1 VSPSRVGLG
10 FDVHPFADTTDGKLV
25 LGGVE
30 LEGPALAGH
39 SDADA
44 VAHAVADALL
54 GAAGLPDL
62 GTLFPAHDDR
72 YRDASSIK
80 LLRDVAARVAAAGW
94 QVANVD
100 VVVAADR
107 PSLAAHV
114 RAMTKN
120 LSGALVAVFPEPGA
134 QNLVSL
140 RPKRGEGLGAI
151 GRGDGIAVW
160 AVALLDT
167 VETG

>member
-1 VSPSRVGLG
+1 MSPSRVGLG
-10 FDVHPFADTTDGKLV
+10 FDVHPFGDDGPLV

-44 VAHAVADALL
+44 VSHAVADALL

-62 GTLFPAHDDR
+62 GTLFPADDER
-72 YRDASSIK
+72 YRNASSIR

-94 QVANVD
+94 QLVNVD
-100 VVVAADR
+100 VVVAAER
-107 PSLAAHV
+107 PALGSHV
-114 RAMTKN
+114 REMTTN
-120 LSGALVAVFPEPGA
+120 LSGALIALFPEPGV
-134 QNLVSL
+134 QRLVSVK
-140 RPKRGEGLGAI
+140 PKRGEGLGAI
-151 GRGDGIAVW
+151 GRAEGIAVW

-167 VETG
+167 VESE

>member
-10 FDVHPFADTTDGKLV
+10 FDVHPFGDGGTLV
-25 LGGVE
+25 LAGVE

-62 GTLFPAHDDR
+62 GTLFPADDER
-72 YRDASSIK
+72 YRDASSIR

-94 QVANVD
+94 QLGNVD
-100 VVVAADR
+100 VVVTAER
-107 PSLAAHV
+107 PALAAHV
-114 RAMTKN
+114 GAMTSN
-120 LSGALVAVFPEPGA
+120 LAGALVALFPEPGA
-134 QNLVSL
+134 QKLVSVK
-140 RPKRGEGLGAI
+140 PKRGEGLGAI
-151 GRGDGIAVW
+151 GRAEGIASW

-167 VETG
+167 VESE